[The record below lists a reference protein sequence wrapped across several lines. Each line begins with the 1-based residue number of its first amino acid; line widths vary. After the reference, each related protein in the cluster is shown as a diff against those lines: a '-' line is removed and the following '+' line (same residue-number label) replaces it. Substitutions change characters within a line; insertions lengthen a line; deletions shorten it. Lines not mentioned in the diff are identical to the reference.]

1 MIDERNLTM
10 LVDFYELT
18 MGNGYLKNGLGD
30 KIVYFD
36 LFFRRVPDKGGFA
49 IFAGLEQVIEY
60 IKNLKFT
67 EDDIEYL
74 ESKGIFSSDFLE
86 YLRNFEFKC
95 DVWSVPEGTPV
106 FPGEPLLTVRGPVIQ
121 AQFIETMLLL
131 IVNHQSLIA
140 AKANRIVRAAQG
152 RPVMEFGSRRAQ
164 GGDGAIY
171 GARAAFIGG
180 CAGTACTLSDRK
192 FGVPAMG
199 TMAHSWI
206 QLFESE
212 LEAFRAYAKCYP
224 ESCTFLVDTY
234 NVLKSGVPNAI
245 TVFRELDKIGYRPG
259 AIRIDSGD
267 IAYLA
272 KCARKMLDDAGF
284 SDCRIIASNS
294 LDEYIIRDLLD
305 QGAPIDSFG
314 VGERLVT
321 SKSEPVFGGVY
332 KLTAVEDSGKI
343 IPKIK
348 LSENITKITN
358 PGYKKVYRIFCRK
371 TGKALAD
378 VVTLADEQI
387 DSTKP
392 YVIFDPEFTYKK
404 KTLVDFE
411 AKELQIPVFK
421 NGRCVYESPD
431 VNAVKKY
438 AQQQLTLIWD
448 EIKRFENPHKYYV
461 DLSAKL
467 WNMKQSLLSEYFL

>member
-1 MIDERNLTM
+1 MNNDRNLTM

-49 IFAGLEQVIEY
+49 IFAGLKQVIEY
-60 IKNLKFT
+60 IENLKFT
-67 EDDIEYL
+67 KDDIEYL
-74 ESKGIFSSDFLE
+74 ESKGIFSRDFLE

-106 FPGEPLLTVRGPVIQ
+106 FPGEPLLTVRGPAIQ

-140 AKANRIVRAAQG
+140 TKANRIVRAAQG

-206 QLFESE
+206 QLFDSE
-212 LEAFRAYAKCYP
+212 LEAFRAYAEGYP
-224 ESCTFLVDTY
+224 ENCTFLVDTY

-245 TVFRELDKIGYRPG
+245 TVFRELDKRGYRPG

-267 IAYLA
+267 IAYLS

-294 LDEYIIRDLLD
+294 LDEYIIRDLLE

-343 IPKIK
+343 VPKIK

-358 PGYKKVYRIFCRK
+358 PGYKKVFRIFCRK

-378 VVTLADEQI
+378 VVTLADEEI

-411 AKELQIPVFK
+411 VKELQVPVFK
-421 NGRCVYESPD
+421 NGKCIYESPD
-431 VNAVKKY
+431 VDTIRKY
-438 AQQQLTLIWD
+438 TQEQLTLIWD

>member
-60 IKNLKFT
+60 IKKLKFT
-67 EDDIEYL
+67 EDDIAYL

-106 FPGEPLLTVRGPVIQ
+106 FPGEPLLTVRGPAIQ

-245 TVFRELDKIGYRPG
+245 TVFRELDKRGYRPG

-267 IAYLA
+267 IAYLS

>member
-1 MIDERNLTM
+1 M

-67 EDDIEYL
+67 EDDIAYL
-74 ESKGIFSSDFLE
+74 KSKGIFSSDFLE

-95 DVWSVPEGTPV
+95 DVWSVPEGTPI
-106 FPGEPLLTVRGPVIQ
+106 FPGEPLLTVRGPAIQ

-245 TVFRELDKIGYRPG
+245 TVFRELDKRGYRPG

-267 IAYLA
+267 IAYLS

>member
-1 MIDERNLTM
+1 M

-60 IKNLKFT
+60 IKKLKFT
-67 EDDIEYL
+67 EDDIAYL

-106 FPGEPLLTVRGPVIQ
+106 FPGEPLLTVRGPAIQ

-140 AKANRIVRAAQG
+140 TKANRIVRAAQG

-245 TVFRELDKIGYRPG
+245 TVFRELDKRGYRPG

-267 IAYLA
+267 IAYLS

>member
-60 IKNLKFT
+60 IKKLKFT
-67 EDDIEYL
+67 EDDIAYL

-431 VNAVKKY
+431 VNEVKKY

>member
-1 MIDERNLTM
+1 MSYNY
-10 LVDFYELT
+10 F
-18 MGNGYLKNGLGD
+18 KLGWKD

-140 AKANRIVRAAQG
+140 TKANRIVRAAQG

>member
-60 IKNLKFT
+60 IKKLKFT
-67 EDDIEYL
+67 EDDIAYL

-106 FPGEPLLTVRGPVIQ
+106 FPGEPLLTVRGPAIQ

-245 TVFRELDKIGYRPG
+245 TVFRELDKRGYRPG

-267 IAYLA
+267 IAYLS

-431 VNAVKKY
+431 VNEVKKY

>member
-49 IFAGLEQVIEY
+49 IFAGLKQVIEY

-67 EDDIEYL
+67 KDDIEYL
-74 ESKGIFSSDFLE
+74 ESKGIFSRDFLE

-106 FPGEPLLTVRGPVIQ
+106 FPGEPLLTVRGPAIQ

-140 AKANRIVRAAQG
+140 TKANRIVRAAQG

-245 TVFRELDKIGYRPG
+245 TVFRELDKRGYRPG

-267 IAYLA
+267 IAYLS

>member
-106 FPGEPLLTVRGPVIQ
+106 FPGEPLLTVRGPAIQ

-245 TVFRELDKIGYRPG
+245 TVFRELDKRGYRPG

-267 IAYLA
+267 IAYLS

>member
-36 LFFRRVPDKGGFA
+36 LFFRRVPDNGGFA

-60 IKNLKFT
+60 IKKLKFT
-67 EDDIEYL
+67 EDDIAYL

-106 FPGEPLLTVRGPVIQ
+106 FPGEPLLTVRGPAIQ

-245 TVFRELDKIGYRPG
+245 TVFRELDKRGYRPG

-267 IAYLA
+267 IAYLS

>member
-1 MIDERNLTM
+1 M

-67 EDDIEYL
+67 EDDIAYL

-95 DVWSVPEGTPV
+95 DVWSVPEGTPI
-106 FPGEPLLTVRGPVIQ
+106 FPGEPLLTVRGPAIQ

-245 TVFRELDKIGYRPG
+245 TVFRELDKRGYRPG

-267 IAYLA
+267 IAYLS

>member
-67 EDDIEYL
+67 EDDIAYL

-95 DVWSVPEGTPV
+95 DVWSVPEGTPI
-106 FPGEPLLTVRGPVIQ
+106 FPGEPLLTVRGPAIQ

-245 TVFRELDKIGYRPG
+245 TVFRELDKRGYRPG

-267 IAYLA
+267 IAYLS

-431 VNAVKKY
+431 VNSVKKY